1 MGKFSVVYNC
11 TEKATQEQYAM
22 KVIESY
28 KLDSSARATL
38 AHESMIMSVMSHPYL
53 VFFKESI
60 TTKTHIYIITELVKG
75 KDLFDFVKDLK
86 YLEEPEVM
94 YIT

>member
-1 MGKFSVVYNC
+1 
-11 TEKATQEQYAM
+11 
-22 KVIESY
+22 
-28 KLDSSARATL
+28 
-38 AHESMIMSVMSHPYL
+38 MSVMSHPYL

-94 YIT
+94 YIIEQVLIGVLYIHSLGILHRDLKPENIMVFLNLFSDRV

>member
-38 AHESMIMSVMSHPYL
+38 AYSFIL
-53 VFFKESI
+53 
-60 TTKTHIYIITELVKG
+60 TKA
-75 KDLFDFVKDLK
+75 
-86 YLEEPEVM
+86 
-94 YIT
+94 